1 MFGLFKKSKPV
12 DNPARPELSP
22 ENIKKLVW
30 YQNRLTLM
38 MNSFR
43 TQTELAQ
50 YLGIK
55 RAVLNK
61 LLNKNGTVTSYLS
74 MRHFPRTDLTQADQ
88 LIKDFN
94 ARTYQEIRKDHP
106 LGDLEVPFREELD
119 TGSYRIIF
127 DGFDFTSSI
136 DFNDHQTYPLLGWTY
151 TLADVKKLHGSI
163 PDKYWGQVWIIVDS
177 SVGDSAAYFLHNA
190 TKGEVNIRLD
200 KRNHRKITL
209 YAANKILIGSANFG
223 HTINKECMVEI
234 TSASDY
240 GWLMDKFMVHWESLD
255 EFPGANYQ
263 SDTVVPVGIDRHQ
276 MNG

>member
-1 MFGLFKKSKPV
+1 MFGLFRKSKPV
-12 DNPARPELSP
+12 DNTARPELSP
-22 ENIKKLVW
+22 ENIKKLAW

-55 RAVLNK
+55 RAILNK
-61 LLNKNGTVTSYLS
+61 LLNKNGTSTSYLA

-88 LIKDFN
+88 LIKDFKADTYREIIET
-94 ARTYQEIRKDHP
+94 ARQGSSFKKEIQDDP
-106 LGDLEVPFREELD
+106 
-119 TGSYRIIF
+119 GSYRIIF

-136 DFNDHQTYPLLGWTY
+136 DFNDHHTYPLLGWTY

-163 PDKYWGQVWIIVDS
+163 PDKFWGQVWIIVDS
-177 SVGDSAAYFLHNA
+177 RVGDSAAYFLHNA
-190 TKGEVNIRLD
+190 TKGEVLIRLD
-200 KRNHRKITL
+200 KYNHRKITL

-240 GWLMDKFMVHWESLD
+240 GWLMDKFMLHWESLD

-263 SDTVVPVGIDRHQ
+263 SSDSVVPVSIDSRRV
-276 MNG
+276 NG

>member
-1 MFGLFKKSKPV
+1 MFGLFRKSKPV
-12 DNPARPELSP
+12 DNTVRPELSP
-22 ENIKKLVW
+22 ENRKKLVW

-38 MNSFR
+38 MDSFR

-88 LIKDFN
+88 LIKDFK
-94 ARTYQEIRKDHP
+94 ADTYLQNDSIKKEIQEEP
-106 LGDLEVPFREELD
+106 
-119 TGSYRIIF
+119 GSYRIIF

-136 DFNDHQTYPLLGWTY
+136 DFNDHQTYPLMGWTY

-177 SVGDSAAYFLHNA
+177 SVGDSAAYFLHNV
-190 TKGEVNIRLD
+190 TQGEVNIRLD

-209 YAANKILIGSANFG
+209 YGANKILIGSANFG

-255 EFPGANYQ
+255 EFPGVDYQSQ
-263 SDTVVPVGIDRHQ
+263 SDTVVPVTLDGRQIS
-276 MNG
+276 G

>member
-1 MFGLFKKSKPV
+1 MTMFGLFRKSKQV
-12 DNPARPELSP
+12 DNTVRPELSP
-22 ENIKKLVW
+22 ENRKKLVW

-55 RAVLNK
+55 RAVLCK
-61 LLNKNGTVTSYLS
+61 LLNKNGIVTSYLS

-88 LIKDFN
+88 LIRDFK
-94 ARTYQEIRKDHP
+94 ADTYRQDDSFKKEIQEDQGR
-106 LGDLEVPFREELD
+106 
-119 TGSYRIIF
+119 YRIIF

-136 DFNDHQTYPLLGWTY
+136 DFNDQQTYPLLGWTY

-163 PDKYWGQVWIIVDS
+163 PDKFWGQVWIIVDAR
-177 SVGDSAAYFLHNA
+177 VGDSAAYFLHNA

-200 KRNHRKITL
+200 KYNHRKITL
-209 YAANKILIGSANFG
+209 YEANKILIGSANFG

-263 SDTVVPVGIDRHQ
+263 SDTVVPVSIDSRKIS
-276 MNG
+276 G